1 MFFPSP
7 PLRVATSHT
16 LLSPLLVGHTQL
28 DPTSTLEGQ
37 EEVSGG
43 DGLEGNRDEAL
54 RLDNKSGLQS

>member
-16 LLSPLLVGHTQL
+16 LLSPLLLGHTQL

-43 DGLEGNRDEAL
+43 DGLEGNRD
-54 RLDNKSGLQS
+54 